1 MERRS
6 MTQELLTMRRRSPQ
20 TAGEWIAFILAVA
33 ASIAVDFLLKKNF
46 PEMNL
51 RLRRGLSSI
60 PTIVILLLYF
70 FVIRK

>member
-1 MERRS
+1 MEF
-6 MTQELLTMRRRSPQ
+6 LTLRRRSPQ

-33 ASIAVDFLLKKNF
+33 ASMAVDSLLKMNF